1 MLNQIAG
8 ALDAAHRRGLV
19 HRDVKPANVLL
30 DEDGHAY
37 LSDFGISKQQGATT
51 ADTGGNIGTLDYLAP
66 EQIRGEGVD
75 GRSDCYALTCVLYE
89 CLVGTPPFRRATQAE
104 TLWAHMQDRPPGLPE
119 RPELDP
125 VIKRGL
131 AKERERRYPCC
142 TELVAAA
149 AAASGLGGARGGR
162 RRSQAG
168 LLLLAGG
175 LILAL
180 VAVLAVLA
188 SRGGDPSDSGRPA
201 LDLATNQVAAV
212 SAASGELESA
222 APLPGR
228 ATDMAAARGTVWV
241 ATIDST
247 AVTGMSA
254 RAGRITRTIP
264 LSGRADA
271 VAAGEGSVWVADAE
285 RGVLSR
291 IDAGY
296 EEVAERIRFPRAGP
310 PSGRLKA
317 PRAGLAVS
325 AGAVWVTNGS
335 EDLIRIDPE
344 TGTSRGFAAG
354 RPLAGVAAGAGAV
367 WAISARPAAVL
378 RFDPRNGDVTEIPI
392 AARAGDAARPR
403 SPSPPAHGG
412 SGC

>member
-1 MLNQIAG
+1 MGAHAG
-8 ALDAAHRRGLV
+8 D
-19 HRDVKPANVLL
+19 PACAVC
-30 DEDGHAY
+30 E
-37 LSDFGISKQQGATT
+37 
-51 ADTGGNIGTLDYLAP
+51 
-66 EQIRGEGVD
+66 
-75 GRSDCYALTCVLYE
+75 
-89 CLVGTPPFRRATQAE
+89 TPA
-104 TLWAHMQDRPPGLPE
+104 
-119 RPELDP
+119 LDP
-125 VIKRGL
+125 VLAKAL
-131 AKERERRYPCC
+131 AKEKEGRYASC

-392 AARAGDAARPR
+392 AARAGDAAPAPIAVAAGARGVWVLNGNTATVTEIDPQALGVAGTFTLEQER
-403 SPSPPAHGG
+403 VPGDIAAAADSAWVANGDGTLSRISSGSPEVEVIEVGESLERVAVSGPTVWVTTTALDQKLPGG
-412 SGC
+412 AG